1 MKLAKISVLMSVF
14 NGEAYLSEAIESI
27 LDQTYKNFEFII
39 INDCSTDNSK
49 KILRKYAKA
58 DKRIQ
63 LINNKQNLGLT
74 KSLNF
79 GLKNSHGEFV
89 ARMDSDDIS
98 LPIRLEEQY
107 NYLKKNRDIF
117 LVGAGALIIDSCGN
131 TIKQFKPILGPKKIK
146 KSLLKKNVL
155 YHPSIM
161 FRNQTSY
168 FYRDKFIYAQDYDYY
183 LNLLTNNEKMN
194 NIFKPLIKYRINPQG
209 ITCKKLTKQKLFA
222 EKAREFYFQRLING
236 VDEYSL
242 FEPNEILNIDVG
254 RSKNKIVLESEIE
267 LGLRLNN
274 FSKVKKLSK
283 IYFQN
288 YGLLNKITFYY
299 LASFLGQKAN

>member
-49 KILRKYAKA
+49 KILRKYANA

-107 NYLKKNRDIF
+107 NYLKKIE
-117 LVGAGALIIDSCGN
+117 
-131 TIKQFKPILGPKKIK
+131 T
-146 KSLLKKNVL
+146 
-155 YHPSIM
+155 
-161 FRNQTSY
+161 Y
-168 FYRDKFIYAQDYDYY
+168 F
-183 LNLLTNNEKMN
+183 
-194 NIFKPLIKYRINPQG
+194 
-209 ITCKKLTKQKLFA
+209 
-222 EKAREFYFQRLING
+222 
-236 VDEYSL
+236 
-242 FEPNEILNIDVG
+242 
-254 RSKNKIVLESEIE
+254 
-267 LGLRLNN
+267 
-274 FSKVKKLSK
+274 
-283 IYFQN
+283 
-288 YGLLNKITFYY
+288 
-299 LASFLGQKAN
+299 